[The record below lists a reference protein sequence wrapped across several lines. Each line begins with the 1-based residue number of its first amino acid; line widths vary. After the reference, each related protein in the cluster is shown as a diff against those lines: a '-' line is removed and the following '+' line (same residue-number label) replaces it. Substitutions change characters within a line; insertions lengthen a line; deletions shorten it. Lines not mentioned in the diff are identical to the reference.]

1 MHAQSHIQQRQVKSA
16 RVVGPE
22 HPSQC
27 PGSADTSTEKSY
39 PVGAWILSVSGIA
52 SYLYW
57 PIFQCKFCTTVV
69 IVDGKFFYRNCF
81 HIGWAVLGT

>member
-39 PVGAWILSVSGIA
+39 PVGISVSGITFLHSYIATYIGQYSSA
-52 SYLYW
+52 SFV
-57 PIFQCKFCTTVV
+57 IV
-69 IVDGKFFYRNCF
+69 IVDSRTFIEIAF
-81 HIGWAVLGT
+81 T